1 MQSQE
6 RRLADLLEVVN
17 HEEDVGV
24 AHLGLLPFAVHGV
37 LAGRRKH
44 FLSNTAERFR
54 QTAGWRAR
62 GLGAGRGVFLPD
74 TSSYG
79 CGCPRRLSVCRRR
92 TSPRSPAGRQEMHNQ
107 TSVVTTQTLR
117 QTLLLVSY

>member
-1 MQSQE
+1 MRSQE
-6 RRLADLLEVVN
+6 RRLTDLLEVVD

-54 QTAGWRAR
+54 QTAGCRAEGDR
-62 GLGAGRGVFLPD
+62 GAAC
-74 TSSYG
+74 SY
-79 CGCPRRLSVCRRR
+79 L
-92 TSPRSPAGRQEMHNQ
+92 
-107 TSVVTTQTLR
+107 
-117 QTLLLVSY
+117 TLLLVDVDVPGV